1 MAPIKSAQ
9 MVWQGGDRD
18 FRVTLGSGYSFDMAP
33 GLPTGGSPMEFL
45 LAAAAGCTA
54 MDVISILQKKRMN
67 VTGLELEINGVQAP
81 TPPNVYTE
89 ATITYVVHGEVDAE
103 AVERAIELSQTKYCS
118 ASIMLKRAGMTL
130 HTHYR
135 IEPAVAAP
143 VA

>member
-1 MAPIKSAQ
+1 MASQKKAHLI
-9 MVWQGGDRD
+9 WQGGDRD

-67 VTGLELEINGVQAP
+67 VTALELEISGVQAP

-89 ATITYVVHGEVDAE
+89 ATITYVVRGDVEPE

-130 HTHYR
+130 HTEYR
-135 IEPAVAAP
+135 IEPALVAA
-143 VA
+143 AG